1 MAADSKARPQT
12 PDDPPSIDVVDEALE
27 ESFPASDPP
36 AWAAVRSVR
45 DTPDPPSDEPKETA
59 MASNLPRSFR
69 FAEDPSFAAGP
80 FILLQR
86 EMNRL
91 LDDVARGSAPAQS
104 GVVPPRVDVRETDNE
119 LRISVEL
126 PGVAEEDLEVDVDDD
141 LLTIRAEK
149 KAEREVEKA
158 DQHLTER
165 IYGVFQRS
173 LRLPFAADPQTVQA
187 QMENGVLTITIPKT
201 KSQSRNRRVQ
211 VGGRD
216 RSASSAAASKPGDG
230 DGAAAQPS

>member
-1 MAADSKARPQT
+1 MAADPNARPQA
-12 PDDPPSIDVVDEALE
+12 PDDPPSGDLIDEALE

-36 AWAAVRSVR
+36 AWAAVRSIR
-45 DTPDPPSDEPKETA
+45 DTPDPSDEPKETA
-59 MASNLPRSFR
+59 MANNLPRSFR
-69 FAEDPSFAAGP
+69 FVEDPGFAAGP

-91 LDDVARGSAPAQS
+91 LDDVARGSAPVQS
-104 GVVPPRVDVRETDNE
+104 DVVPPRVDVRETDKE

-126 PGVAEEDLEVDVDDD
+126 PGVAEDDLEVDVDDD

-149 KAEREVEKA
+149 KEEREVEKA

-165 IYGVFQRS
+165 VYGIFQRS
-173 LRLPFAADPQTVQA
+173 LRLPFVVDPQTVQA
-187 QMENGVLTITIPKT
+187 QMDNGVLTLTIPKA

-211 VGGRD
+211 IGGRD
-216 RSASSAAASKPGDG
+216 RSTSSAAVSNPGDG

>member
-1 MAADSKARPQT
+1 MAADSKTRSRT
-12 PDDPPSIDVVDEALE
+12 PDDPPSSDLVDEALE

-36 AWAAVRSVR
+36 AWAGVGSVR
-45 DTPDPPSDEPKETA
+45 RTPDPPSDEPKETA
-59 MASNLPRSFR
+59 MASKLPRSFR
-69 FAEDPSFAAGP
+69 FVEDPSFAAGP

-104 GVVPPRVDVRETDNE
+104 GFVPPRVDVRETDKE

-149 KAEREVEKA
+149 KEEREVEKA

-173 LRLPFAADPQTVQA
+173 LRLPFAVDPQTVQA
-187 QMENGVLTITIPKT
+187 QLDNGVLTITVPKT

-211 VGGRD
+211 IGDRD
-216 RSASSAAASKPGDG
+216 RSRSSAAVSKPGDG